1 VKACSIYEIELLSSF
16 IQKAKDPEVISNVI
30 MTMEMSVCFPDV
42 VMEYTI
48 FLTLPVTMASIERS
62 FSKLK
67 LLKTYL
73 RADMSRTR
81 LSV

>member
-1 VKACSIYEIELLSSF
+1 
-16 IQKAKDPEVISNVI
+16 
-30 MTMEMSVCFPDV
+30 MTMEMSVCFLDV

-48 FLTLPVTMASIERS
+48 FLTLPVIVASIERS